1 MKLYP
6 LTLLLVVFLFIFN
19 NRLYAQSTRT
29 NYFIPTFYPKGPNTA
44 SIEKFGSYEVNLF
57 TGLPDISIPLYT
69 IDAGDVKVPI
79 SLSYH
84 ASGIRV
90 QEVASWVGLGWAL
103 SAGGTISRKIVGG
116 PDDKS
121 GGYLQGNLR
130 TASSI
135 TSRKNNNFTIDSLFD
150 SWITGNIEARPDI
163 FSYSFPGHSGK
174 FFFDGN
180 NGFKPAMIPFSPI
193 NVLYTTNG
201 AGATAGIDK
210 FTINDESGN
219 NLVFGDQYIEP
230 TYSGSSSKSSSP
242 SNTGWP
248 LERIITQTKRDTINF
263 TYTNQL
269 VYNPDA
275 SSYSDNFEDNISG
288 TYTGYTYGFKP
299 GSNVG
304 TTSSVNEQLLQHIYF
319 KNGRIDF
326 ELSSNPRTDV
336 VNNTAKYLNDIVIY
350 HLNPTTH
357 AMEQL
362 KKIVF
367 YDSYFSGDGST
378 QRLRLDSIQTLD
390 NVNVLKEHYIFTYNT
405 AQLPSYYSNAQD
417 YWGYYNGKTANTSLT
432 PAMTIQGRQ
441 GSESLT
447 ASIGNANRNTD
458 PNYNQVGMLT
468 SIKYPT
474 GGHTD
479 FVYEANQ
486 YYDDSNTLQ
495 YAGGLRIASI
505 SSYDG
510 INTAPMVK
518 SYQYNSARNNFILNN
533 TFFVYFQNRQHWV
546 LSQASQANYQIDGTE
561 TYRNFVSNS
570 RIELEAF
577 DAATVVY
584 PTVTE
589 FYGTA
594 SANTGKTV
602 YTFRDRSDVL
612 DIASQTGVPVVNSSF
627 YLRGQ
632 LLGKTD
638 FKIKSDGSYQP
649 VKSSSNTYTAFPLKR
664 YNQVGL
670 IVGQNLINEGAITR
684 FYSNYGVDPIQYN
697 GFAISNYDIVS
708 DDNYLTSTTEN
719 DYDINDPT
727 KYTTSTT
734 NYAYANVVHQ
744 QPTTET
750 HTDSRGGLYTKSY
763 KYAADYLPS
772 GYMTGTTGNYTLD
785 IMLQNN
791 MQAVPI
797 EKFVNF
803 SNPATSVNGVI
814 SGELYSYTTGKGNGN
829 AVLPDK
835 VSSLKVAAS
844 LTNFTPSTVSS
855 GQVQAD
861 SRYIQTISFD
871 DYDNNNDLTK
881 YTPRN
886 ASATKVFWDYNRSEP
901 VAKFQNLAATTQSA
915 NVAYTSFET
924 ANYGNWN
931 VNGSATVANYAP
943 TGMAYYNL
951 SSGTITSPALDNS
964 QAYIV
969 SYWSN
974 GGPATVATG
983 SNYPGTA
990 LKSALGWTYYEHQ
1003 IPAGSGALTLSGSVA
1018 IDELRLYPV
1027 VSQVTT
1033 YTYSPLIGITSMTD
1047 AKGMTTYYE
1056 YDGYQRLLNVKDKD
1070 GNIVKHNEYRYVN
1083 Q

>member
-1 MKLYP
+1 MKLRTV
-6 LTLLLVVFLFIFN
+6 LAIFLALSCMKITN
-19 NRLYAQSTRT
+19 LRAQSTLT
-29 NYFIPTFYPKGPNTA
+29 NYFIPDLYPRSPTTSA
-44 SIEKFGSYEVNLF
+44 LEKFGTYQVNEF
-57 TGLPDISIPLYT
+57 TGVPNISIPLYT
-69 IDAGDVKVPI
+69 IIAGKLSIPI
-79 SLSYH
+79 TLAYH
-84 ASGIRV
+84 ASGIKIS
-90 QEVASWVGLGWAL
+90 EVASWAGLGW
-103 SAGGTISRKIVGG
+103 SVMAGGQISRRTMGVN
-116 PDDKS
+116 DDAPY
-121 GGYLQGNLR
+121 GYLTGIMKQPGTYSTSNLSDLQWLENV
-130 TASSI
+130 ASGLYD
-135 TSRKNNNFTIDSLFD
+135 TK
-150 SWITGNIEARPDI
+150 PDI
-163 FSYSFPGHSGK
+163 FSYDFPGHNGK
-174 FFFDGN
+174 FFFDGSSGGN
-180 NGFKPAMIPFSPI
+180 FTPRLIPYAPI
-193 NVLYTTNG
+193 SITHS
-201 AGATAGIDK
+201 AGSSLAQ
-210 FTINDESGN
+210 FTIADERGNTNLFQTTEVTQSASG
-219 NLVFGDQYIEP
+219 GH
-230 TYSGSSSKSSSP
+230 
-242 SNTGWP
+242 
-248 LERIITQTKRDTINF
+248 R
-263 TYTNQL
+263 
-269 VYNPDA
+269 NPDA
-275 SSYSDNFEDNISG
+275 IAAWKLTSMISQDKHDTIGISYNSQNILYPTSDTEVFSVTDLVTSNDQGNEYSPSLPSFPLSIGNSLV
-288 TYTGYTYGFKP
+288 TG
-299 GSNVG
+299 
-304 TTSSVNEQLLQHIYF
+304 EQLPAQINF
-319 KNGRIDF
+319 KNGMVIFD
-326 ELSSNPRTDV
+326 LDGGNRTDV
-336 VNNTAKYLNDIVIY
+336 PNNSNSFKGLADIRVLGFAPNSRSYI
-350 HLNPTTH
+350 L
-357 AMEQL
+357 L
-362 KKIVF
+362 KTITFHK
-367 YDSYFSGDGST
+367 SYFNPSYSS
-378 QRLRLDSIQTLD
+378 RLRLDSISITDGNGLLTERYRFSYNQSLTLPD
-390 NVNVLKEHYIFTYNT
+390 YTSK
-405 AQLPSYYSNAQD
+405 QQD
-417 YWGYYNGKTANTSLT
+417 YWGYYNGKNNDLLM
-432 PAMTIQGRQ
+432 PRQ
-441 GSESLT
+441 SVTYNPTGSYST
-447 ASIGNANRNTD
+447 
-458 PNYNQVGMLT
+458 PNYVTIGSSIANGRDCDSTFMQAYMLT
-468 SIKYPT
+468 GIHYPT
-474 GGHTD
+474 GGYTAFTYQTNRYTD
-479 FVYEANQ
+479 QGVTY
-486 YYDDSNTLQ
+486 L
-495 YAGGLRIASI
+495 AGGLRIKSV

-510 INTAPMVK
+510 INPVPMVRT
-518 SYQYNSARNNFILNN
+518 YQYNTSRKNFLLDYSY
-533 TFFVYFQNRQHWV
+533 FVT
-546 LSQASQANYQIDGTE
+546 YQPHRYYAAFRGSSLPQTVADCVT
-561 TYRNFVSNS
+561 RSFVSTPHCD
-570 RIELEAF
+570 LEAF
-577 DAATVVY
+577 DGATVVY
-584 PTVTE
+584 PSVTE
-589 FYGTA
+589 YVGTGA
-594 SANTGKTV
+594 INTGRTDYLFK
-602 YTFRDRSDVL
+602 DESDAL
-612 DIASQTGVPVVNSSF
+612 SDASYAGNLIYISSF
-627 YLRGQ
+627 HKRGQ
-632 LLGKTD
+632 LLAKTD
-638 FKIKSDGSYQP
+638 YKVKSDGTYQP
-649 VKSSSNTYTAFPLKR
+649 VHAESHTYNGLPHSDNNAVGVVVKRNYNNDGSVGTPIPPNGASPDDTNNYTWNTY
-664 YNQVGL
+664 
-670 IVGQNLINEGAITR
+670 AI
-684 FYSNYGVDPIQYN
+684 P
-697 GFAISNYDIVS
+697 S